1 MVFRLVA
8 AAYCPVLA
16 WMVFEFA
23 ALIAVSRLIL
33 GLHYP
38 SDVIAG
44 GLIGGLIALLSL
56 TI

>member
-1 MVFRLVA
+1 VF
-8 AAYCPVLA
+8 P
-16 WMVFEFA
+16 FA
-23 ALIAVSRLIL
+23 ALVAVSRLIL

-44 GLIGGLIALLSL
+44 GLIGGLIAALSL